1 MSDRIRQLEDV
12 VQILQATQSNKP
24 HPLLDEEGL
33 QIKFFDLNA
42 DEADEDTEEEIEL
55 SDALGTLAITDEAEL
70 QLMGRHSTEVRP
82 V

>member
-42 DEADEDTEEEIEL
+42 DEADEDTEEEIER
-55 SDALGTLAITDEAEL
+55 DVENEKVKT
-70 QLMGRHSTEVRP
+70 
-82 V
+82 

>member
-42 DEADEDTEEEIEL
+42 DEADEDTEE
-55 SDALGTLAITDEAEL
+55 
-70 QLMGRHSTEVRP
+70 
-82 V
+82 